1 MSNKV
6 KSILKDE
13 TTYYIEEILPLIDE
27 KNLYYIIN
35 LKLKRIIEL
44 YKDTVLYDCSYY
56 ELDSFEKSGY
66 YESCLPILTEFMK
79 CIDYK
84 TNYR

>member
-1 MSNKV
+1 MKKLTVEYLGYKLEIQINRPESPATA
-6 KSILKDE
+6 S
-13 TTYYIEEILPLIDE
+13 YIKGWCD
-27 KNLYYIIN
+27 
-35 LKLKRIIEL
+35 
-44 YKDTVLYDCSYY
+44 